1 MILIYLARE
10 EVVTANTSALQPE
23 PMINPEKLLSVST
36 EGLNI
41 TNTSIV
47 ITKITDNGE
56 EYINQYMIIK
66 NLGRYDYK

>member
-47 ITKITDNGE
+47 ITKITDSGE